1 MDSFLRICHPFLVN
15 GTLNSYVGC
24 FLNVKKLHKTICPE
38 KVFTFAC
45 TGLALIMI
53 TPSEA
58 RNHILNHTHV
68 LTREMVQM
76 AEALGRVLGTDITA
90 PVSLPPFDNS
100 AMDGYA
106 LRWTDPLPK
115 RWHIAGQVPAG
126 KPFLQK
132 IGVGECVR
140 IFTGGALPPDVDT
153 VIQQEWT
160 SQDGDDMFITH
171 PGLTLGANVR
181 REGDQIRKDE
191 PAMKA
196 GTRLSAAGIGF
207 LTALGITQVEVYAIP
222 RVGII
227 VTGDEL
233 VPPGKELGPG
243 QIYESNSLTLKAALA
258 EMGIRTTQISVVGDD
273 VQSFTHTFY
282 EMASSSDCILINGGI
297 SVGDHD
303 VVRKF
308 MEERHVKEV
317 FYKVRQRPG
326 KPLFFG
332 TFDARPVFALPGN
345 PASVLSCFYQY
356 VLPGLR
362 KMMGTP
368 HVSLMT
374 GQRILRMDVNKKPG
388 LTFFLKGHCDDRDV
402 TPLDGQ
408 LSHILR
414 SFAQSNCLI
423 ELAEATE
430 HIPAGTMVTVHLL
443 PNYNQG

>member
-1 MDSFLRICHPFLVN
+1 MVTVSVAR
-15 GTLNSYVGC
+15 
-24 FLNVKKLHKTICPE
+24 E
-38 KVFTFAC
+38 KVLTAVQ
-45 TGLALIMI
+45 ALTPEMI
-53 TPSEA
+53 S
-58 RNHILNHTHV
+58 V
-68 LTREMVQM
+68 S
-76 AEALGRVLGTDITA
+76 EALGRVLSRNIIA
-90 PVSLPPFDNS
+90 PISLPPFDNS

-106 LRWTDPLPK
+106 LRWTDPLPE

-126 KPFLQK
+126 KPFLQT
-132 IGVGECVR
+132 IDEGECVR

-160 SQDGDDMFITH
+160 SQDGDDMYITQ

-181 REGDQIRKDE
+181 REGGQIRKDE
-191 PAMKA
+191 PAIEA

-207 LTALGITQVEVYAIP
+207 LTALGITHVEVYTIP

-233 VPPGKELGPG
+233 VPPGQVLGPG
-243 QIYESNSLTLKAALA
+243 QIFESNSLTLNAALE
-258 EMGIRTTQISVVGDD
+258 EMGIKTTQINVVGDD
-273 VQSFTHTFY
+273 MHSFAHTFF
-282 EMASSSDCILINGGI
+282 EMASTTDCILISGGI

-303 VVRKF
+303 VVRRF
-308 MEERHVKEV
+308 MEERHVSEV

-332 TFDARPVFALPGN
+332 TYDASPVFALPGN

-356 VLPGLR
+356 VLPCLR
-362 KMMGTP
+362 KMMGAP
-368 HVSLMT
+368 HVTLMT
-374 GQRILRMDVNKKPG
+374 VQRQLRMDITKKPG
-388 LTFFLKGHCDDRDV
+388 LTFFLKGHCDDREV

-423 ELAEATE
+423 ELAEATD
-430 HIPAGTMVTVHLL
+430 HVPAGTMVTVHLL